1 MTAIIMTRALVVSA
15 ESAQVVDLPGGGA
28 FTLFAD
34 ASDTGGALG
43 ANRLTLGPGREGA
56 KPHYHTLSTEVFHV
70 LGGEMEFLL
79 GEKVTTVAKGGLV
92 IVPPGL
98 PHAFGAAPGTGADLL
113 VVLTPGVERFGYF
126 RRLARVQHGL
136 EPADGL
142 LREQDR
148 YDLHSVDAPAWR
160 TERRSE

>member
-1 MTAIIMTRALVVSA
+1 MMTAVMTQALVVSA
-15 ESAQVVDLPGGGA
+15 ESAEVVDLPGGGA

-34 ASDTGGALG
+34 ASETGGACG

-56 KPHYHTLSTEVFHV
+56 KPHYHTLSTEVFYV
-70 LGGEMEFLL
+70 LDGEMEFLL
-79 GEKVTTVAKGGLV
+79 GEKVTTVGKGGLV
-92 IVPPGL
+92 VVPPGL

-113 VVLTPGVERFGYF
+113 AVLTPGVERFGYF

-142 LREQDR
+142 LAVQDR
-148 YDLHSVDAPAWR
+148 YDLHFADAAAWR
-160 TERRSE
+160 AQPGSE